1 MAFTIGLRRAVAAL
15 VLATVAPLGIAA
27 AWSIQ
32 RVWRRQLANVD
43 RQNISTVRA
52 ISTAVDQEVENT
64 TAALD
69 VIGEL
74 HALDAPDTPAFE
86 SLATRLIP
94 YQQNWASIL
103 LADADGR
110 IVDGVPDRLDGN
122 ARAGGVHWARAAA
135 RENRAIV
142 SDLFELPGGPEHF
155 VIIAV
160 PVVRQGRVARVLAAR
175 VRTHGFSALL
185 RQQQPLPTNG
195 AVALIDGQHR
205 VVARSKEEE
214 SYVGTV
220 ATQSFIDVSR
230 QTSEGAWHAVSRE
243 GTENYAAFSRSART
257 GLTVGLGLPADEVDA
272 PIRRIL
278 WLLVGSWVLVLG
290 AGAGLGL
297 LLGNVIVRALTGAS
311 RASMALA
318 RGEPVLP
325 PSSRIVEIAALA
337 EGLRSAAA
345 TLEERNRERDEAS
358 RLKDEFLMTV
368 SHELR
373 TPLTA
378 ICGWARMLSTGQIRD
393 AQRPRA
399 IEAIARNATALHQL
413 VNDLLDVSRV
423 VSGKLLLDTQP
434 LVLADVVGAAVDAIR
449 LAVDAKG
456 IQLASSVE
464 LAGATVVGDPGRLQQ
479 VVWNLL
485 TNAVKFTPTGGRIDI
500 RVGRPDGHPESVE
513 IVVKDSGP
521 GVEAEFLPYAFERFR
536 QGATGTTRAHG
547 GLGLGLA
554 IVRHLV
560 ELHGGTV
567 RAENNTVEP
576 GATFRVLLPVRPAAA
591 SLIELPRPAL
601 THVRLDDLEVLVVDD
616 DPQARELLSAI
627 LENAGADVR
636 AAASADDALVIL
648 ETWLPDAML
657 SDIEMPGADGYALM
671 GKVRARRGSASKL
684 VAIAVSAHARP
695 DDRARALNA
704 GFHWHLAKPIEP
716 GELVSV
722 VATLVS
728 QSVSVH

>member
-52 ISTAVDQEVENT
+52 ISTAIDQEVENT

-69 VIGEL
+69 VLGEL
-74 HALDAPDTPAFE
+74 HALDTPDPPAFE

-94 YQQNWASIL
+94 YQPNWASIL

-110 IVDGVPDRLDGN
+110 VVDGVPDRLDGS

-135 RENRAIV
+135 VENRAIV
-142 SDLFELPGGPEHF
+142 SDLFELPGGTEHF

-175 VRTHGFSALL
+175 VRTGGFSALL
-185 RQQQPLPTNG
+185 RQQQPTTNG
-195 AVALIDGQHR
+195 AVALIDGRHR
-205 VVARSKEEE
+205 VVARNKEEE
-214 SYVGTV
+214 SYLGTV
-220 ATQSFIDVSR
+220 ATQSFIDVSG
-230 QTSEGAWHAVSRE
+230 QSSEAAWHAVSRE

-345 TLEERNRERDEAS
+345 TLEERNRERDEAG

-399 IEAIARNATALHQL
+399 IEAIARNANALHQL

-434 LVLADVVGAAVDAIR
+434 LVLADVVRAAVDAIR

-464 LAGATVVGDPGRLQQ
+464 LGGATVVGDPGRLQQ

-500 RVGRPDGHPESVE
+500 RVGRPEGHPESVE
-513 IVVKDSGP
+513 IVVKDSGT

-567 RAENNTVEP
+567 RAENNTAEP
-576 GATFRVLLPVRPAAA
+576 GATFRVLLPARPAAA

-601 THVRLDDLEVLVVDD
+601 PHVRLDDLDVLVVDD

-648 ETWLPDAML
+648 ETWSPDAML
-657 SDIEMPGADGYALM
+657 SDIEMPGADGYELM
-671 GKVRARRGSASKL
+671 GKLRARRGGASKL

-704 GFHWHLAKPIEP
+704 GFQWHVAKPIEP